1 MNNAPFFFDKIISVK
16 LYKTK
21 ENKEYNPRTQSM
33 ITTGEVLD
41 TDPLS
46 VVTIDTTSGGLKP
59 DIEFEIGE
67 LPGQNCY
74 DCTLKIRNLM
84 YMSDIRKYKFMS
96 ITAGYK
102 YGASYTQSR
111 TVTFSIAIFTGYQES
126 PNPDGLTVFK
136 GLTTGQVEGF
146 LTTHRVS
153 FHSYGEMS
161 LNDFIER
168 AALGASGYVT
178 KEQYVQA
185 SARGGVGVLK
195 VINRI
200 PKQLGDE
207 VMIPA
212 QSKGIASTNGMAF
225 LQRVYEIARDTLF
238 TLGYTYI
245 QQVFNGQ
252 LTVGVLECDEKLRVA
267 EPVIDI
273 TAVYSASFTAS
284 ILNISAPWNPAC
296 QPGALVRIS
305 PHYFNGQQ
313 APNSIGDL
321 MDKARTQDALNV
333 GMISTEEAR
342 TGEGIYRVLKT
353 RISFSSCRDTNK
365 MDVMLLPIAYLK
377 NDPSLTRTVGMYED
391 LRADVENSK
400 KWWEQ
405 VNIVIGKA
413 PADDTQSIWSGVLK
427 GNYGNN
433 PAYAIFPYGRSF
445 SDLSKIYYCKAM
457 QLSEDEVLWK
467 SKSQYNKECVID
479 IRDNGTLIMGKNN
492 SLSVGIR
499 VGRANAWPIILKATY
514 QRYVATKDAQYRVDM
529 NDPDTLPA
537 NVTAV
542 IPALPKGNED
552 AIAALTPDKDLF
564 KAMAD
569 YYIQHMTSAKPW
581 AKESAIRMYNMY
593 LLLGGTL

>member
-1 MNNAPFFFDKIISVK
+1 MNNAPFFFAKIISVK
-16 LYKTK
+16 LYKAK

-178 KEQYVQA
+178 KEQYIQA
-185 SARGGVGVLK
+185 SARGEVGVLK

-225 LQRVYEIARDTLF
+225 LQRVYED
-238 TLGYTYI
+238 
-245 QQVFNGQ
+245 
-252 LTVGVLECDEKLRVA
+252 
-267 EPVIDI
+267 
-273 TAVYSASFTAS
+273 
-284 ILNISAPWNPAC
+284 
-296 QPGALVRIS
+296 
-305 PHYFNGQQ
+305 
-313 APNSIGDL
+313 
-321 MDKARTQDALNV
+321 
-333 GMISTEEAR
+333 
-342 TGEGIYRVLKT
+342 
-353 RISFSSCRDTNK
+353 
-365 MDVMLLPIAYLK
+365 
-377 NDPSLTRTVGMYED
+377 
-391 LRADVENSK
+391 
-400 KWWEQ
+400 
-405 VNIVIGKA
+405 
-413 PADDTQSIWSGVLK
+413 
-427 GNYGNN
+427 
-433 PAYAIFPYGRSF
+433 
-445 SDLSKIYYCKAM
+445 
-457 QLSEDEVLWK
+457 
-467 SKSQYNKECVID
+467 
-479 IRDNGTLIMGKNN
+479 
-492 SLSVGIR
+492 
-499 VGRANAWPIILKATY
+499 
-514 QRYVATKDAQYRVDM
+514 
-529 NDPDTLPA
+529 
-537 NVTAV
+537 
-542 IPALPKGNED
+542 
-552 AIAALTPDKDLF
+552 
-564 KAMAD
+564 
-569 YYIQHMTSAKPW
+569 
-581 AKESAIRMYNMY
+581 
-593 LLLGGTL
+593 

>member
-168 AALGASGYVT
+168 AALGASGYAT

-185 SARGGVGVLK
+185 SARGEVGVLK

-212 QSKGIASTNGMAF
+212 QSKGIASSNGMAF

-267 EPVIDI
+267 EPVID
-273 TAVYSASFTAS
+273 
-284 ILNISAPWNPAC
+284 
-296 QPGALVRIS
+296 
-305 PHYFNGQQ
+305 
-313 APNSIGDL
+313 
-321 MDKARTQDALNV
+321 
-333 GMISTEEAR
+333 
-342 TGEGIYRVLKT
+342 
-353 RISFSSCRDTNK
+353 
-365 MDVMLLPIAYLK
+365 
-377 NDPSLTRTVGMYED
+377 
-391 LRADVENSK
+391 
-400 KWWEQ
+400 
-405 VNIVIGKA
+405 
-413 PADDTQSIWSGVLK
+413 
-427 GNYGNN
+427 
-433 PAYAIFPYGRSF
+433 
-445 SDLSKIYYCKAM
+445 
-457 QLSEDEVLWK
+457 
-467 SKSQYNKECVID
+467 
-479 IRDNGTLIMGKNN
+479 
-492 SLSVGIR
+492 
-499 VGRANAWPIILKATY
+499 
-514 QRYVATKDAQYRVDM
+514 
-529 NDPDTLPA
+529 
-537 NVTAV
+537 VTAE
-542 IPALPKGNED
+542 A
-552 AIAALTPDKDLF
+552 
-564 KAMAD
+564 
-569 YYIQHMTSAKPW
+569 S
-581 AKESAIRMYNMY
+581 
-593 LLLGGTL
+593 